1 MVLGLEAS
9 YLEMGAEVESPP
21 ELSVVNI
28 LDRLA
33 ADFGPIGFGSTIL
46 DIVFDCLVG
55 CAGIVF
61 LGDSDSF

>member
-1 MVLGLEAS
+1 
-9 YLEMGAEVESPP
+9 MGAEVESPP

-46 DIVFDCLVG
+46 DIVFETLVG